1 MRGKIFDDFMM
12 FIGYYLP
19 IFIIILAG
27 VIFILTSIFK
37 YYHINNPSQYYISI
51 QNQNSQNNQNNNQN
65 TINSTI
71 MVNIYYQN
79 GYDIYYVPSF
89 NENQNNWN
97 IFYNITNVYSN
108 IGNNN
113 ILNIT
118 PPNITNITSAS
129 FDINSLSNVQLESI
143 INLSNNTLEGN
154 DVIYTYQGNTYECKI
169 VGNNDIQ
176 YQAGSFVYFCILCT
190 SNNNQNIQNY
200 YLNEP
205 MYINITPAI
214 SLLSNSY
221 PN

>member
-79 GYDIYYVPSF
+79 GYNIYYVPSF

-118 PPNITNITSAS
+118 PSNITNINSTS
-129 FDINSLSNVQLESI
+129 FDINSLSNVQLESTI
-143 INLSNNTLEGN
+143 SLSNNTLEGN
-154 DVIYTYQGNTYECKI
+154 KAVSYTHLTLPTNRE
-169 VGNNDIQ
+169 V
-176 YQAGSFVYFCILCT
+176 
-190 SNNNQNIQNY
+190 
-200 YLNEP
+200 
-205 MYINITPAI
+205 
-214 SLLSNSY
+214 
-221 PN
+221 